1 MERLEKRGKEDGNKR
16 LERNTL
22 LLVRR
27 YLSQPQVLEHTLLRN
42 YL

>member
-16 LERNTL
+16 LERSTL